1 METTTEELVD
11 PLVGRLLD
19 DRYRLDSLIARGGM
33 ATVFLANDTRLDRT
47 VAVKVMHRA
56 LADDPEF
63 VARFTRE
70 ARASARLS
78 SAEVVAV
85 YDQGTDAG
93 TGLAYLVMEHVRGRN
108 LRDLLRERGALPPAQ
123 ALELLEPVLV
133 ALAAAHAAG
142 LVHRDI
148 KPENVLLADAGRIKV
163 ADFGLARAVEASNL
177 TATTG
182 LLIGT
187 VAYLAPEQVETG
199 RADARSDVYAAGILL
214 WEALTGEQP
223 YTGET
228 PLSVALQHVRSEVP
242 APSTVVAALP
252 RAVDALVL
260 RATRRD
266 PADRPADGS
275 ALLADLRAVR
285 STLPTDRTDVRR
297 SGGQQSA
304 LHRTLV
310 VPRPFAASVTAHPT
324 RPPTEAGADR
334 PRRRRRGRIALAVV
348 ALLALLAGGGGY
360 YLGQV
365 RFTTTPGVLGLD
377 KAAARQVLTRGGL
390 GIRLGTA
397 VSSETIPAGAVLGQS
412 PRPGARI
419 SRHGAV
425 TLVFSLGPD
434 RRRVPDVVGST
445 EPASRSALTAA
456 GLAYRSTALV
466 FSRTV
471 AKGVVLSTDPPV
483 GSRLKPGT
491 PVALIVSKGVQQVA
505 VPDVRGKDIA
515 AATATLVKAGFVVTT
530 SQAFSDTAAKASVLD
545 QSPNRGSVDLGST
558 VALVVSKGPDL
569 VKLPDL
575 TGDDRDRAVS
585 ALQALGLKT
594 NVLAFPGG
602 PGLVLRT
609 SPGGGTMVRRGS
621 TVTLYAF

>member
-1 METTTEELVD
+1 METTAEERID

-108 LRDLLRERGALPPAQ
+108 LRDLLRERGALPAAE
-123 ALELLEPVLV
+123 ALELIEPVLV

-148 KPENVLLADAGRIKV
+148 KPENVLLADDGRVKV

-228 PLSVALQHVRSEVP
+228 PLSVALQHVRSDVP
-242 APSTVVAALP
+242 PPSTVVAHLP
-252 RAVDALVL
+252 TTVDALVL
-260 RATRRD
+260 RATRRN
-266 PADRPADGS
+266 PADRPADGR
-275 ALLADLRAVR
+275 ALLTEVRALR
-285 STLPTDRTDVRR
+285 STLPTDPTVVCR
-297 SGGQQSA
+297 SGRQQSA
-304 LHRTLV
+304 ANRTLIG
-310 VPRPFAASVTAHPT
+310 PLPGRASGPAPSSPGAA
-324 RPPTEAGADR
+324 R
-334 PRRRRRGRIALAVV
+334 PRRARRGRIAIAVV
-348 ALLALLAGGGGY
+348 AMLALLAGAGGY
-360 YLGQV
+360 YLGEG
-365 RFTTTPGVLGLD
+365 RFTKTPGVLGLGR
-377 KAAARQVLTRGGL
+377 AAASQALSNGGL
-390 GIRLGTA
+390 GSRFGTA
-397 VSSETIPAGAVLGQS
+397 VSSEAVPAGAVLGQS
-412 PRPGARI
+412 PGPGARI
-419 SRHGAV
+419 GKHAVV
-425 TLVFSLGPD
+425 TLVLSLGPD
-434 RRRVPDVVGST
+434 RRAVPNIVGSS
-445 EPASRSALTAA
+445 EPAGRSALAAA
-456 GLAYRSTALV
+456 GLAYRSTALA

-471 AKGVVLSTDPPV
+471 ARGVVLSTDPAV

-505 VPDVRGKDIA
+505 VPDVRGKDAA
-515 AATATLVKAGFVVTT
+515 AATAALRTAGFVVTT
-530 SQAFSDTAAKASVLD
+530 SLAFSDAVGKNSVLD
-545 QSPNRGSVDLGST
+545 QSPSRGSIDLGAA

-569 VKLPDL
+569 VKVPDL
-575 TGDDRDRAVS
+575 TGGDRDRAVS
-585 ALQALGLKT
+585 ALQTLGLKT

>member
-1 METTTEELVD
+1 MEMTTEELVD

-148 KPENVLLADAGRIKV
+148 KPENVLLADDGRIKV

-214 WEALTGEQP
+214 WEALTGLQP

-242 APSTVVAALP
+242 PPSTVVAQLP
-252 RAVDALVL
+252 PAVDALVL

-266 PADRPADGS
+266 PAGRPADGG
-275 ALLADLRAVR
+275 ALLAELRAVR
-285 STLPTDRTDVRR
+285 SALQTDLTVVRR
-297 SGGQQSA
+297 SGA

-310 VPRPFAASVTAHPT
+310 VPRPEPVGAAVTASPA
-324 RPPTEAGADR
+324 RPSTVAGPDR

-360 YLGQV
+360 YLGEV
-365 RFTTTPGVLGLD
+365 RFTKTPGVLSLD
-377 KAAARQVLTRGGL
+377 KAAARQVLTKGGL
-390 GIRLGTA
+390 GIRLGRA
-397 VSSETIPAGAVLGQS
+397 VSSEAIPAGEVLDQS

-419 SRHGAV
+419 GRHGAV

-445 EPASRSALTAA
+445 EPASRSALSTA

-471 AKGVVLSTDPPV
+471 AKGIVVRTDPAV

-491 PVALIVSKGVQQVA
+491 PVSLVVSKGVQQVA

-515 AATATLVKAGFVVTT
+515 AATAALGKAGFVVTT
-530 SQAFSDTAAKASVLD
+530 SQMFNDTVAKALVLD
-545 QSPNRGSVDLGST
+545 QSPNRGAVDLGST

-575 TGDDRDRAVS
+575 TGDDRDRAVG